1 VGALFNIGTDEFRPV
16 VEGIVEQYEI
26 VELKQPRQIGMRVR
40 VKRIHN
46 MPEVKGQVGTIK
58 ERYGGVHFP
67 AFKVSFE
74 DGQSRLFWPHELEEA
89 EEV

>member
-1 VGALFNIGTDEFRPV
+1 MLFNIGTDEFRPV

-40 VKRIHN
+40 VKRNHN

-67 AFKVSFE
+67 AFKVCFE
-74 DGQSRLFWPHELEEA
+74 DGRSRMFWPYELEEA
-89 EEV
+89 EEA